1 MAKASLTIAIGGT
14 YDGKAIDKA
23 EKALRD
29 LNVEAARHAGGISES
44 LARAGDSA
52 VKLGANMQQTGDR
65 IAGMGSAITKATA
78 PIAAVGAASVKLASD
93 YEDAVAKV
101 YTIMDKDV
109 MSTEAMA
116 RSILDL
122 STSTGKSATE
132 LADATYQALSASVA
146 TDKVAGFVEDA
157 VKLAKSGFT
166 ETATAVDT
174 LTTVIN
180 AYGYKAE
187 DAQMISDRLV
197 QTQNKGKTTV
207 DELAQ
212 SMGNVIP
219 TAAAYN
225 VNLDNLCSSYVI
237 LTKQGINTANA
248 TTAIN
253 GMLTELA
260 DEGSDVAEVLRN
272 KTGKSFG
279 QLMAEGKSLGDVIE
293 ILNASVD
300 GNSEAFANL
309 WGNVRASKGAL
320 AIANAGTAEFASTM
334 GDMADS
340 AGLCDKALDDLATPA
355 AKANKAINAVKNTG
369 IQLGEEI
376 VGAAVPSLEKLAS
389 MAQDLY
395 KWFGELD
402 DGTKQS
408 IVQFG
413 ALAVAAG
420 PVVTI
425 FGKMYSGVGQLFA
438 RLGTGM
444 QNLGAFGAAMKTAE
458 AEMRAAG
465 ATSVGLGSKMKAAAE
480 QTGLMTKA
488 TNLLKGSLAMIG
500 IGAAVAAVGLI
511 IDKYREWREHTETV
525 DKATRGIEEAVGK
538 AKLAYDSY
546 APAVEGATRALEDN
560 GVTAEKALESQ
571 AQLADRMSETWG
583 EIGTNAAMVD
593 RYASEID
600 RLGKLNRLTSDEQAR
615 LNVAV
620 EGFNQLTGS
629 NIEILDAEHGRL
641 STTREAIL
649 GVAEAYKEEAKAAAA
664 KEMLIEI
671 NKQQYQDELALKQA
685 KDELARAEEE
695 YQYQLANFP
704 DSAYAYGQAVV
715 DAGRKVDEMQRALDS
730 AKRSEQDLLDILAQS
745 PAHFK
750 TMEDALDSCG
760 LKIGDLGNVTD
771 EQLEAMRQNFDG
783 TLQSIYD
790 TCVARGME
798 IPEGLAK
805 GVGEGSDKATKSAEE
820 LANAVIN
827 QVKSVF
833 EISSP
838 SRVMQRLGAE
848 VDEGLGGGIDGSASR
863 PTGAMSSLGRAIR
876 DAVSCLPDDAR
887 RTGEGAG
894 ESLAR
899 GIEGTSRSAYTS
911 SQGVA
916 GSARDG
922 FGSVD
927 AYNTGWNLAVGFAN
941 GMAGPDIWTTAW
953 NVGCSALDA
962 ICSALGISSPSKKAM
977 EVGRYFGEGAV
988 IGMRSTEDAIADESQ
1003 RMSDLMGLSPEP
1015 FGGAARAGA
1024 ASYGAPNMAASN
1036 VTMNVTVN
1044 VSARDASEGRAA
1056 GTSLA
1061 DALYEELS
1069 RKMGSGLWP
1078 VSYSTA

>member
-78 PIAAVGAASVKLASD
+78 PIAAIGAASVKLASD

-101 YTIMDKDV
+101 YTIMDKDA
-109 MSTEAMA
+109 MSAEAMA

-260 DEGSDVAEVLRN
+260 DEGSDVAEVLRD

-320 AIANAGTAEFASTM
+320 AIANAGAAEFASTM

-376 VGAAVPSLEKLAS
+376 IGAAVPARC
-389 MAQDLY
+389 
-395 KWFGELD
+395 
-402 DGTKQS
+402 T
-408 IVQFG
+408 
-413 ALAVAAG
+413 AG
-420 PVVTI
+420 
-425 FGKMYSGVGQLFA
+425 SG
-438 RLGTGM
+438 
-444 QNLGAFGAAMKTAE
+444 
-458 AEMRAAG
+458 
-465 ATSVGLGSKMKAAAE
+465 
-480 QTGLMTKA
+480 
-488 TNLLKGSLAMIG
+488 
-500 IGAAVAAVGLI
+500 
-511 IDKYREWREHTETV
+511 
-525 DKATRGIEEAVGK
+525 
-538 AKLAYDSY
+538 
-546 APAVEGATRALEDN
+546 
-560 GVTAEKALESQ
+560 
-571 AQLADRMSETWG
+571 
-583 EIGTNAAMVD
+583 
-593 RYASEID
+593 
-600 RLGKLNRLTSDEQAR
+600 
-615 LNVAV
+615 
-620 EGFNQLTGS
+620 
-629 NIEILDAEHGRL
+629 
-641 STTREAIL
+641 
-649 GVAEAYKEEAKAAAA
+649 
-664 KEMLIEI
+664 
-671 NKQQYQDELALKQA
+671 
-685 KDELARAEEE
+685 
-695 YQYQLANFP
+695 
-704 DSAYAYGQAVV
+704 
-715 DAGRKVDEMQRALDS
+715 
-730 AKRSEQDLLDILAQS
+730 
-745 PAHFK
+745 
-750 TMEDALDSCG
+750 
-760 LKIGDLGNVTD
+760 
-771 EQLEAMRQNFDG
+771 
-783 TLQSIYD
+783 
-790 TCVARGME
+790 
-798 IPEGLAK
+798 
-805 GVGEGSDKATKSAEE
+805 
-820 LANAVIN
+820 
-827 QVKSVF
+827 
-833 EISSP
+833 SS
-838 SRVMQRLGAE
+838 SR
-848 VDEGLGGGIDGSASR
+848 
-863 PTGAMSSLGRAIR
+863 
-876 DAVSCLPDDAR
+876 
-887 RTGEGAG
+887 
-894 ESLAR
+894 
-899 GIEGTSRSAYTS
+899 
-911 SQGVA
+911 
-916 GSARDG
+916 GSAR
-922 FGSVD
+922 
-927 AYNTGWNLAVGFAN
+927 ACRT
-941 GMAGPDIWTTAW
+941 
-953 NVGCSALDA
+953 SA
-962 ICSALGISSPSKKAM
+962 P
-977 EVGRYFGEGAV
+977 
-988 IGMRSTEDAIADESQ
+988 
-1003 RMSDLMGLSPEP
+1003 
-1015 FGGAARAGA
+1015 
-1024 ASYGAPNMAASN
+1024 
-1036 VTMNVTVN
+1036 
-1044 VSARDASEGRAA
+1044 SAR
-1056 GTSLA
+1056 
-1061 DALYEELS
+1061 
-1069 RKMGSGLWP
+1069 P
-1078 VSYSTA
+1078 